1 MSRERCQEKEV
12 SRMSQKKSGAIG
24 KLERVAKGK
33 RCQRQEILRKEKPN
47 EKHAKTVDKD
57 KSFGYWSGCVS
68 MG

>member
-1 MSRERCQEKEV
+1 
-12 SRMSQKKSGAIG
+12 
-24 KLERVAKGK
+24 LERVAKGK